1 MVCTIVGHY
10 QYQKASQIVQA
21 GRFTGSKY
29 IFGAASCNSHFHL
42 FFCVRI
48 SKPHPVTCIMGSML
62 ANHPLRAAPV
72 ASDCNDTYLRKLLI
86 QIGNGSAEAVLA
98 TEWGEEE
105 FWEVAVA
112 D

>member
-1 MVCTIVGHY
+1 
-10 QYQKASQIVQA
+10 
-21 GRFTGSKY
+21 
-29 IFGAASCNSHFHL
+29 
-42 FFCVRI
+42 
-48 SKPHPVTCIMGSML
+48 MGSML

-72 ASDCNDTYLRKLLI
+72 ASDFTDTYLRKLLI